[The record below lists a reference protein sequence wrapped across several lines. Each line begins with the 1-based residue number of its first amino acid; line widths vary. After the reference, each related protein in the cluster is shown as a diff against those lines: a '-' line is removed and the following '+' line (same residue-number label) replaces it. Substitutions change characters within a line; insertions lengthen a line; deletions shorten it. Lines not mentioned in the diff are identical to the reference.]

1 MKLSFGKRNLRSFLK
16 RVVTPAVNGSNSYFV
31 QHLPE
36 STARQQLSF
45 DKCRGFWIERNKK
58 NNDADLVRLL
68 FLTQVVEEL
77 EDKKVPG
84 AYAELGV
91 YKGNSAK
98 LLHELAP
105 SKTMYLFDTFEG
117 FDAKDV
123 SLETKNNVKMTEFK
137 DTSLQQVKS
146 FVGDSKNVIFCPGF
160 FPETASLIPEGEIF
174 ALVHLDADLYGP
186 TAAGLDYFY
195 ERMPKGG
202 AMIVHDYSSG
212 AWPGIK
218 KAVDEFLADKPETLV
233 RIPDKSGTVIFKKA
247 QDGKL
252 VKP

>member
-1 MKLSFGKRNLRSFLK
+1 M
-16 RVVTPAVNGSNSYFV
+16 

-36 STARQQLSF
+36 SVSRQSITF
-45 DKCRGFWIERNKK
+45 DQCRVYWNEKNRK

-68 FLTQVVEEL
+68 FLIQTVEEML
-77 EDKKVPG
+77 DKNVPG
-84 AYAELGV
+84 SIAELGV

-105 SKTMYLFDTFEG
+105 DRRIYLFDTFEG
-117 FDAKDV
+117 FDSKDV
-123 SLETKNNVKMTEFK
+123 KIELKNEVKMTEFK
-137 DTSLQQVKS
+137 DTSLDQVKRFLGNS
-146 FVGDSKNVIFCPGF
+146 RKVVFCPGF
-160 FPETASLIPEGEIF
+160 FPESSSYVPENETF

-186 TAAGLDYFY
+186 TLAGLEYFY

-202 AMIVHDYSSG
+202 TMIVHDYSSG

-218 KAVDEFLADKPETLV
+218 RAVDEFLTDKPETLV

-247 QDGKL
+247 QDGKFL
-252 VKP
+252 T